1 MADFPI
7 RRLRRLR
14 RGEALRELLAETSVS
29 VNDLVSP
36 LFVCGGEGRS
46 RPIASMPGQFQFS
59 VDTALETVR
68 RWADLGLKAVLLFG
82 LPDAKDPAGSAAW
95 DASAP
100 VQRLIR
106 DIKRE
111 LPGMIVITDVCLCE
125 YTDHGHCGAV
135 VNRADGTRGV
145 DNDAT
150 LPLLACTALS
160 HAAAGAD
167 IVAPSAMMD
176 GQVGAIRRALDDA
189 EFKDVA
195 ILSYAVKFASS
206 LYGPFRDAA
215 DSAPGFGDRRAYQMD
230 PRSGS
235 QAALEAAADVAEG
248 ADMLMVK
255 PAGAYLD
262 IIAGVR
268 GRFDLPVAAYQVSG
282 EYAMIR
288 AASANGWL
296 DERAV
301 ATETLVAIKRAGA
314 DLIITYFAE
323 QMAQWQSE

>member
-7 RRLRRLR
+7 QRLRRLR
-14 RGEALRELLAETSVS
+14 RSETLRELLAETSVS
-29 VNDLVSP
+29 VNDLVAP
-36 LFVCGGEGRS
+36 LFVRGGEGQS
-46 RPIASMPGQFQFS
+46 RPIASMPGQFQLS
-59 VDTALETVR
+59 VDTAIDTVR
-68 RWADLGLKAVLLFG
+68 RWADLSLKAVLLFG
-82 LPDAKDPAGSAAW
+82 LPDAKDAVGSAAW
-95 DASAP
+95 DAEAP

-106 DIKRE
+106 EIKRE
-111 LPGMIVITDVCLCE
+111 LPGMVVITDVCLCE
-125 YTDHGHCGAV
+125 YTDHGHCGAIV
-135 VNRADGTRGV
+135 EGGV

-150 LPLLACTALS
+150 LELLARTAVS

-176 GQVGAIRRALDDA
+176 GQVGAIRQALDEA
-189 EFKDVA
+189 GFKEIA

-230 PRSGS
+230 PRSPS

-255 PAGAYLD
+255 PALAYLD
-262 IIAGVR
+262 IIADVR

-282 EYAMIR
+282 EYAMIK

-323 QMAQWQSE
+323 QMAQWLSE